1 MTEACFFYGHEK
13 KTGSVTNNSDLK
25 LSQYICYQFPYIH
38 TLIVST
44 HYNKHFFSYSPI
56 FCCKRGCTITLKL
69 SNSPFMVVSTTTNC
83 TTTRDKTVLG
93 KKIFFFNQTK
103 SSTKFV
109 FCTYFLFT
117 CETIYSSSLCFTQLT
132 LYTFK
137 KTNFISRLFL
147 PIPNYNGEVLH
158 KNGASKQT
166 ISYEKLSIML
176 IS

>member
-13 KTGSVTNNSDLK
+13 KTRSVT
-25 LSQYICYQFPYIH
+25 ICN
-38 TLIVST
+38 LIVST

-69 SNSPFMVVSTTTNC
+69 SNSLFMVVSTTTNC

-109 FCTYFLFT
+109 FCMHFLFT

-137 KTNFISRLFL
+137 KTNCISRLFL

-158 KNGASKQT
+158 KNGASKRT

>member
-1 MTEACFFYGHEK
+1 MT
-13 KTGSVTNNSDLK
+13 S
-25 LSQYICYQFPYIH
+25 
-38 TLIVST
+38 
-44 HYNKHFFSYSPI
+44 
-56 FCCKRGCTITLKL
+56 KL

-93 KKIFFFNQTK
+93 KNFFFLIKLNLQQ
-103 SSTKFV
+103 SLYFV
-109 FCTYFLFT
+109 RIFCLPVKRFT
-117 CETIYSSSLCFTQLT
+117 AVVCFTQLT

-137 KTNFISRLFL
+137 KTNCISRLFL

>member
-1 MTEACFFYGHEK
+1 MT
-13 KTGSVTNNSDLK
+13 S
-25 LSQYICYQFPYIH
+25 
-38 TLIVST
+38 
-44 HYNKHFFSYSPI
+44 
-56 FCCKRGCTITLKL
+56 KL

-93 KKIFFFNQTK
+93 KKFFFLIKLNLQQ
-103 SSTKFV
+103 SLYFV
-109 FCTYFLFT
+109 HIFCLPVKRFT
-117 CETIYSSSLCFTQLT
+117 AVVYVSHSLPCIPS
-132 LYTFK
+132 K
-137 KTNFISRLFL
+137 KHCISRLFL

>member
-1 MTEACFFYGHEK
+1 M
-13 KTGSVTNNSDLK
+13 
-25 LSQYICYQFPYIH
+25 
-38 TLIVST
+38 
-44 HYNKHFFSYSPI
+44 
-56 FCCKRGCTITLKL
+56 TLKL

-93 KKIFFFNQTK
+93 KKNFFFLIK
-103 SSTKFV
+103 LKFV

-137 KTNFISRLFL
+137 KTNCISRLFL